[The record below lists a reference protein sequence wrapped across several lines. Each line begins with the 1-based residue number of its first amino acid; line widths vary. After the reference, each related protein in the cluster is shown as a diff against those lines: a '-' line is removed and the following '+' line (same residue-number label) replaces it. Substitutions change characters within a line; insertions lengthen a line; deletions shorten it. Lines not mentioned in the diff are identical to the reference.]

1 VTDKQLDLEVA
12 DSSGLTDADWA
23 EINRLKNLYEAGGR
37 NALSKG
43 LAELGDSDPVRSI
56 RVLSAF
62 FPGAVREA
70 LADAIAEEGITA
82 EDLRELIRKH
92 EASTRKQ

>member
-1 VTDKQLDLEVA
+1 VTDKPIDLDVV
-12 DSSGLTDADWA
+12 DPSGLTDADWA
-23 EINRLKNLYEAGGR
+23 EINRLKGLYESGGQ
-37 NALSKG
+37 NELSKA
-43 LAELGDSDPVRSI
+43 LAELGESDPVRSI

-62 FPGAVREA
+62 FPETVREA
-70 LADAIAEEGITA
+70 LRESMEEQRITA